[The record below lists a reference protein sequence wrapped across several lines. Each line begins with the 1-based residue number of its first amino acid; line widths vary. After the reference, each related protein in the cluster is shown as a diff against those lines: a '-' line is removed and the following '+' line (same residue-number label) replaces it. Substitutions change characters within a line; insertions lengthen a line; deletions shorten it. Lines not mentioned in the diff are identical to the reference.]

1 MLMGKILWVVV
12 ILRKD
17 IRVLQ
22 EVGGGFFENYLNYNY
37 MHNK

>member
-22 EVGGGFFENYLNYNY
+22 EVEVGGIFGKLFKL
-37 MHNK
+37 